1 MPDCRRLVLRRH
13 RRSPRGATRCF
24 GGPGASATNG
34 STAEGEGARSLSARE
49 ANRQG
54 RSDCAP
60 LTAGLAGKTAVE
72 ATTRAANPKPRTGQ
86 VGGGTAAG
94 GPGEAKDTG
103 YGERGVG
110 DSDRTVVL
118 FVSDPEEQKLRF
130 QGADHSAALRGPF
143 PPGSWRVGWAGL
155 CASGRR
161 APIFDDMLAFRP
173 TAVTKAGFPQAAY
186 ESDPSDNSTYRV
198 VNRLGIAQ

>member
-1 MPDCRRLVLRRH
+1 MPDCRRLALRRH

-130 QGADHSAALRGPF
+130 QGADHSAALRGPSRLGGKIAGPVSA
-143 PPGSWRVGWAGL
+143 PP
-155 CASGRR
+155 
-161 APIFDDMLAFRP
+161 APMLAPMLERP
-173 TAVTKAGFPQAAY
+173 GLPQEIVAEPRAVFHFSYG
-186 ESDPSDNSTYRV
+186 
-198 VNRLGIAQ
+198 